1 MWQALH
7 EKHHDKGLTVITV
20 AMDSDPEAA
29 RPFIEAANPG
39 HPSLIDRDH
48 LVAGL
53 FNLVNVPQA
62 VWIDEAGRIV
72 RPPETAGVAEEFRHG
87 LNRKTGAMA
96 PDAAARNAEIR
107 SVYVDAIADWVAHGP
122 ASRHVLGPSQAR
134 ERVQLPDPSIEQAHV
149 HFRLAQALL
158 RRGRSDEATTPIEQA
173 RALHPDSWTIWRQT
187 AAKNDH
193 GLATHD
199 EFFARV
205 DAAPTGG
212 FYAPVD
218 MDGMPD

>member
-7 EKHHDKGLTVITV
+7 QRLNNKGLTVITV

-39 HPSLIDRDH
+39 HASLIDRDH

-53 FNLVNVPQA
+53 FNLINVPQA
-62 VWIDEAGRIV
+62 IWIDEDGKIV

-87 LNRKTGAMA
+87 LDRKTGTMA
-96 PDAAARNAEIR
+96 PEAAARNEKIR
-107 SVYVDAIADWVAHGP
+107 SVYVDAIADWVARGP
-122 ASRHVLGPSQAR
+122 DSRHVLNPAHAR
-134 ERVQLPDPSIEQAHV
+134 DRVRLPDASIEQAHV

-158 RRGRSDEATTPIEQA
+158 RRGRTDEAAIPIEKA
-173 RALHPDSWTIWRQT
+173 RTLHPDSWTIWRQT
-187 AAKNDH
+187 AAKNER

-199 EFFARV
+199 AFFARV
-205 DAAPTGG
+205 DAAPAGG

-218 MDGMPD
+218 MDGMPE